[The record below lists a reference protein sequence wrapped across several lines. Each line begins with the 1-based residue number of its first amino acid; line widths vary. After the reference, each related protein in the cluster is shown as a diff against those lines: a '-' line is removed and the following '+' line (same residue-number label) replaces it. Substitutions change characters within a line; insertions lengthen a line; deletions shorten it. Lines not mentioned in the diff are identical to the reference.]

1 MSLIFGFDLGIAS
14 IGWTAVKMSD
24 PTASDTDA
32 AAPDNRPV
40 GEILGAGVRCF
51 DQAQNAVDR
60 RVARGARRRIRHR
73 AQRMRDIRKMLRQY
87 NLIDIPEPKFN
98 GQNNFYLN
106 RDTDINI
113 WQLRA
118 VDAFTRKLTPR
129 ETGRILYHLAKHR
142 GYDDITYPVL
152 TGAVPEK
159 AADAEAKEEL
169 KAIGEIKNNFA
180 KLKRENP
187 DQTMCQMLY
196 AINHGQ
202 HIKMR
207 NGRKSDI
214 KITKDG
220 TQRTEEQSSYSNSI
234 PRSEIKREAEMI
246 LHAQCGFGN
255 DFSDV
260 FKEWCVVAFH
270 QLKFNESKSPLA
282 KSIEKMRGK
291 CPFTNKP
298 VAPKESPTAQMFV
311 ALTKCRQNGFTV
323 AEANAI
329 IDALYKKKTGLK
341 YADVRKLLKWDDDSQ
356 FKTLNYSRTY
366 DKENKKWIEPDV
378 KKIENSKFYAFT
390 GWHKLAK
397 YTTDVATMDKIF
409 DIIVTQKT
417 PENIERA
424 VSGIL
429 PEHAAAIAQIT
440 SSEFI
445 KLSISALQKIIPEM
459 AAGKKYNEAVA
470 DGLGKDFRVQN
481 VSYIDRDDG
490 VSAGCLH
497 QINWN
502 ALGNR
507 ITSPVAK
514 RTLGQLRKVYN
525 AMVYRFGAPDRIHLE
540 IGRELKN
547 SPDDI
552 ARMNREQ
559 ERNRQATEE
568 ARKEYGKNYFK
579 YKLYMEQGGKCPYCG
594 ATLVAGDWAA
604 YEIDHILPY
613 SRSLDNSQSNK
624 VLVCH
629 ECNQRKGN
637 KTPYEFLTT
646 EQFHDMAVR
655 ARALHNPAK
664 FKKLT
669 NTELPQS
676 NDDQNGFIERNAN
689 DNATIARFA
698 TEYLEYG
705 IDWPESDNI
714 KKRVLVR
721 TGSLTD
727 YLRHQWGLVKNRDE
741 SDKHHAQDAIV
752 IACATQGMVKYLSTL
767 SARFENKYALIE
779 KYGQAWYNVLKTS
792 VQEPWGGFRTAVFA
806 LLDNIIVS
814 RPPRCNATGAA
825 HKETIYA
832 NPKSYRSK
840 RGLNKNR
847 DKGSMK
853 IRHGRVERGDMFR
866 FDIWRDARGKYVC
879 VPIFVADTKGKDD
892 NNFKVPDSEFICS
905 LHKDDYVRI
914 STSNQVIEGY
924 ISQMQEVIH
933 GDKIYRYLALY
944 THDNHKTIVCKDDKS
959 KAVPEIFR
967 ANVSDATNIEK
978 FAMSLLGTPKPIK
991 LPEQR
996 TPVVK

>member
-14 IGWTAVKMSD
+14 IGWAAVKMSD

-51 DQAQNAVDR
+51 DQAQSAADR

-73 AQRMRDIRKMLRQY
+73 AQRMRDIRKILRQY

-142 GYDDITYPVL
+142 GYDDITYPVSA
-152 TGAVPEK
+152 GAKSEK
-159 AADAEAKEEL
+159 ADDAEAKEEL
-169 KAIGEIKNNFA
+169 KAIGAIKDNFT
-180 KLKRENP
+180 KLQRENP

-196 AINHGQ
+196 ATEHAQ
-202 HIKMR
+202 MR
-207 NGRKSDI
+207 NGRKSVV
-214 KITKDG
+214 KIAKDG
-220 TQRTEEQSSYSNSI
+220 TQKTEVQSTYSSSI

-246 LHAQCGFGN
+246 LHAQRDFGN
-255 DFSDV
+255 DFSDA
-260 FKEWCVVAFH
+260 FEKWWAVACR
-270 QLKFNESKSPLA
+270 QRKFNESASPLA
-282 KSIEKMRGK
+282 KSIAEMRGK
-291 CPFTNKP
+291 CPFTNEP
-298 VAPKESPTAQMFV
+298 VAPKESPTAQKFV
-311 ALTKCRQNGFTV
+311 ALTKCRQNDFTV
-323 AEANAI
+323 AETQTV
-329 IDALYKKKTGLK
+329 IDELYKKKTGLK
-341 YADVRKLLKWDDDSQ
+341 YADVRNLLKWDDDKQ
-356 FKTLNYSRTY
+356 FKTLNYSRIY
-366 DKENKKWIEPDV
+366 DKENKVWIEPDI
-378 KKIENSKFYAFT
+378 KKIECQKFYAFT

-397 YTTDVATMDKIF
+397 YTTDIDTMDKIF
-409 DIIVTQKT
+409 DVIATQKT

-424 VSGIL
+424 VSEIL

-459 AAGKKYNEAVA
+459 ENGKKYNEAVA
-470 DGLGKDFRVQN
+470 SGLNKDFRAQN
-481 VSYIDRDDG
+481 VSYINRDDG
-490 VSAGCLH
+490 APAGHLH
-497 QINWN
+497 QINWTL
-502 ALGNR
+502 LGNR

-579 YKLYMEQGGKCPYCG
+579 YKLYMEQGGKCPYCN
-594 ATLVAGDWAA
+594 AVLAAGDWGA

-613 SRSLDNSQSNK
+613 SRSLDNSQSNR

-629 ECNQRKGN
+629 ECNQRKGS
-637 KTPYEFLTT
+637 KTPYEFLTS
-646 EQFHDMAVR
+646 EQFYDMTVR

-669 NTELPQS
+669 NTDLPKC
-676 NDDQNGFIERNAN
+676 DAEQNGFIERNAN
-689 DNATIARFA
+689 DNATIAKFA

-705 IDWPESDNI
+705 IDWPASDDI

-767 SARFENKYALIE
+767 SARFENKYALIQ
-779 KYGQAWYNVLKTS
+779 KYGQAWYTALKTS
-792 VQEPWGGFRTAVFA
+792 IQEPWNGFRTDVISC
-806 LLDNIIVS
+806 LNDIIVS

-825 HKETIYA
+825 HDETIYA
-832 NPKSYRSK
+832 DPKSYRSK

-847 DKGSMK
+847 DKGSLE
-853 IRHGRVERGDMFR
+853 IRHGRAVRGDMFR
-866 FDIWRDARGKYVC
+866 FDIWRNAHGKYVC
-879 VPIFVADTKGKDD
+879 VPIFVTDTKGKDD
-892 NNFKVPDSEFICS
+892 DVFKVPDGEFVCS
-905 LHKDDYVRI
+905 LHKDDYVRL
-914 STSNQVIEGY
+914 TAADGVYEGY
-924 ISQMQEVIH
+924 ITKMDH
-933 GDKIYRYLALY
+933 GTNFILYRQ
-944 THDNHKTIVCKDDKS
+944 DNSRTQVVKKS
-959 KAVPEIFR
+959 VGKC
-967 ANVSDATNIEK
+967 TNIEK
-978 FAMSLLGTPKPIK
+978 FAVSLLGTPKPIK

-996 TPVVK
+996 TPVVKRK